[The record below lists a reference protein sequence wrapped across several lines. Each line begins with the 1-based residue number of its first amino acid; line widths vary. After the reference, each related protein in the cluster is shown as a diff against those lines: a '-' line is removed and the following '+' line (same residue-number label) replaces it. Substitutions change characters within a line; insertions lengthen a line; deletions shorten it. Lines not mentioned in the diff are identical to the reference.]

1 MRAKWRKVIWAI
13 LALQILLWHLLFL
26 ENNTRLDYFINRV
39 VNHFNMPYALY
50 FHWRKLA
57 LCVWSMSAGL
67 VMVLHYLNYM
77 RFRRRCVDQLSIIP
91 ETEIRENF
99 EAAVY
104 ETGLHRRK
112 TEKFLLYRNGE
123 IREPFL
129 IGFRNPILILPDKDY
144 SPQVLHFIFL
154 HECCHIRNRDMLY
167 KLFMLLLQS
176 FLWFQP
182 IIYLLKAVSYRDI
195 EVACDEAVVEGKD
208 IEARKE
214 YGYALLECLRME
226 RVRGE
231 AYSAYFY
238 HGKQMMK
245 ARISAVMKAEKKW
258 DFLAYCGIGVLL
270 LDVGFCLYRIGG
282 GLYERYLIRE
292 KETGMEISFYEGY
305 ELPESFTQTAID
317 EMVKLEP
324 VSGDAYFNE
333 RNGKDLY
340 ETKEFALLPYEAEGP
355 WQGRLQDADHYGDA
369 VLLLLQRYV
378 TYYDDPDRAS
388 EWSLEG
394 TWYSIAESVY
404 SRLLAGDKNDAVFA
418 VICKYYIGYEES
430 ELAAFPQILKDRAQI
445 THEESGYY
453 AYFDWTLHIRMVKD
467 YVFELEGV
475 AETDEVLQ
483 AYMGQYAQ
491 ADFADIPKID
501 LIYEID
507 DISAAASAEENASSQ
522 TTTGKNTVEN
532 AYQTDIS
539 DDVLRVSGAD
549 GVWKEVPIS
558 LEELFYRGDEMDG
571 RLTSLQPGSYQVD
584 ENKIIFAYGGD
595 NAVPFS
601 VIFYEEESQSFKKS
615 VVTNAFFGGRKIYVD
630 FPENGQEGFLVFTG
644 ERVVWQETTIL
655 FRTTDGGKSWQF
667 VGDAGPNVMTQGH
680 SLTNGAVFINN
691 QVGFVTIRDSETPDI
706 WRTEDGGETWEQQE
720 LSDVPEYY
728 TMAYAPEI
736 QGDILC
742 LYVGMEDYS
751 EYGGSKAKYESTDE
765 GRTWE
770 YKGIVM
776 RK

>member
-231 AYSAYFY
+231 AYSAYF
-238 HGKQMMK
+238 
-245 ARISAVMKAEKKW
+245 
-258 DFLAYCGIGVLL
+258 
-270 LDVGFCLYRIGG
+270 
-282 GLYERYLIRE
+282 
-292 KETGMEISFYEGY
+292 T
-305 ELPESFTQTAID
+305 
-317 EMVKLEP
+317 
-324 VSGDAYFNE
+324 
-333 RNGKDLY
+333 
-340 ETKEFALLPYEAEGP
+340 
-355 WQGRLQDADHYGDA
+355 
-369 VLLLLQRYV
+369 
-378 TYYDDPDRAS
+378 
-388 EWSLEG
+388 
-394 TWYSIAESVY
+394 IA
-404 SRLLAGDKNDAVFA
+404 
-418 VICKYYIGYEES
+418 
-430 ELAAFPQILKDRAQI
+430 
-445 THEESGYY
+445 
-453 AYFDWTLHIRMVKD
+453 
-467 YVFELEGV
+467 
-475 AETDEVLQ
+475 
-483 AYMGQYAQ
+483 
-491 ADFADIPKID
+491 
-501 LIYEID
+501 
-507 DISAAASAEENASSQ
+507 
-522 TTTGKNTVEN
+522 
-532 AYQTDIS
+532 
-539 DDVLRVSGAD
+539 
-549 GVWKEVPIS
+549 
-558 LEELFYRGDEMDG
+558 
-571 RLTSLQPGSYQVD
+571 
-584 ENKIIFAYGGD
+584 
-595 NAVPFS
+595 
-601 VIFYEEESQSFKKS
+601 
-615 VVTNAFFGGRKIYVD
+615 
-630 FPENGQEGFLVFTG
+630 
-644 ERVVWQETTIL
+644 
-655 FRTTDGGKSWQF
+655 
-667 VGDAGPNVMTQGH
+667 
-680 SLTNGAVFINN
+680 
-691 QVGFVTIRDSETPDI
+691 
-706 WRTEDGGETWEQQE
+706 
-720 LSDVPEYY
+720 
-728 TMAYAPEI
+728 
-736 QGDILC
+736 
-742 LYVGMEDYS
+742 
-751 EYGGSKAKYESTDE
+751 
-765 GRTWE
+765 
-770 YKGIVM
+770 
-776 RK
+776 